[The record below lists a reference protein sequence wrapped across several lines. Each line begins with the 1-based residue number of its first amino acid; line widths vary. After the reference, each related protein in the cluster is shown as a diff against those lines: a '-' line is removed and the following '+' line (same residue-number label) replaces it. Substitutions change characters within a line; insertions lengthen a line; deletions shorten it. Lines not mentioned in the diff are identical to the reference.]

1 MKTVLDL
8 IRKADKEFKVALAGL
23 YYEEIEPELYDYCIS
38 TDQVLP
44 KNVIEKG
51 RNNILLPHIIH
62 IVLIVSLTH
71 LHFRI
76 LQKPHGFHYI
86 R

>member
-1 MKTVLDL
+1 MDERPLPIMKTVLDL

-44 KNVIEKG
+44 KM
-51 RNNILLPHIIH
+51 
-62 IVLIVSLTH
+62 
-71 LHFRI
+71 
-76 LQKPHGFHYI
+76 
-86 R
+86 